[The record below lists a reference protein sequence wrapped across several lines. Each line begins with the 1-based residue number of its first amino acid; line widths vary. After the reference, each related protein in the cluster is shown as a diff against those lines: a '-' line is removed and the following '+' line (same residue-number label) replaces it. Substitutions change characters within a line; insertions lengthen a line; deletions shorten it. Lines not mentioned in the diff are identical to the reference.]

1 MRNDQQLQSDVEWEL
16 KWDPSLKAEQIG
28 VSAKDG
34 VIELD
39 GHVDSY
45 FEKWS
50 AERAAL
56 KVTDVKAVASEIK
69 VELPTSSIRT
79 DEDIARTASEQ
90 LEWNLSVP
98 DTVKVQVTDGRVSL
112 VGTTDWQYQ
121 KVAAEKSVRSLQG
134 VTWLFNQIKV
144 TPRANAGVIK
154 VDIENALKR
163 HAETDAKNILVET
176 AGGTVTLSG
185 KVSSWGE
192 REDAQR
198 AAWAAPGVTMVKDL
212 ITIH

>member
-144 TPRANAGVIK
+144 TPRANAGVLK

>member
-1 MRNDQQLQSDVEWEL
+1 MRNDQQLKSDVEWEL
-16 KWDPSLKAEQIG
+16 KWDPSIKAEQIG
-28 VSAKDG
+28 VSVKDG

-50 AERAAL
+50 AERATL
-56 KVTDVKAVASEIK
+56 KVADVKAVASEIK

-79 DEDIARTASEQ
+79 DEDIARTAAEQ

-98 DTVKVQVTDGRVSL
+98 NTVKVQVTDGRVTL
-112 VGTTDWQYQ
+112 LGTTDWQYQ

-134 VTWLFNQIKV
+134 LQWLFNEIKV
-144 TPRANAGVIK
+144 TPRANASVIK

-163 HAETDAKNILVET
+163 HAETDAKNITVET
-176 AGGTVTLSG
+176 SAGNVTLRG

-198 AAWAAPGVTMVKDL
+198 AAWAAPGVTTVNDL

>member
-1 MRNDQQLQSDVEWEL
+1 MRNDQQLKSDVEWEL

-163 HAETDAKNILVET
+163 HAETDAKNIMVET
-176 AGGTVTLSG
+176 AGGMVTLTG

-198 AAWAAPGVTMVKDL
+198 AAWAAPGVTMVKDM

>member
-1 MRNDQQLQSDVEWEL
+1 MRNDQQLKSDVEWEL
-16 KWDPSLKAEQIG
+16 KWDPSIKAEQIG
-28 VSAKDG
+28 VSVKDG

-50 AERAAL
+50 AERATL
-56 KVTDVKAVASEIK
+56 KVADVKAVASEIK
-69 VELPTSSIRT
+69 VDLPTSSIRT
-79 DEDIARTASEQ
+79 DEDLARTAAEQ

-98 DTVKVQVTDGRVSL
+98 NTVKVQVTDGRVTL
-112 VGTTDWQYQ
+112 LGTSDWQYQ

-134 VTWLFNQIKV
+134 LKWLFNEIKV

-163 HAETDAKNILVET
+163 HAETDAKNIKVET
-176 AGGTVTLSG
+176 EGGTVTLSG
-185 KVSSWGE
+185 KVSSWHE

-198 AAWAAPGVTMVKDL
+198 AAWAAPGVTTVNDN

>member
-1 MRNDQQLQSDVEWEL
+1 MRNDQQLKSDVEWEL

-56 KVTDVKAVASEIK
+56 KVADVKAVASEIK

-121 KVAAEKSVRSLQG
+121 KVAAEKSVRSLKG

-163 HAETDAKNILVET
+163 HAETDAKNIMVET
-176 AGGTVTLSG
+176 AGGMVTLSG
-185 KVSSWGE
+185 NVSSWGE